1 MEAAGAGVGAAGDH
15 TNYKTFNAEAAE
27 ESAEIAEKAI

>member
-15 TNYKTFNAEAAE
+15 TFNAEAAE
-27 ESAEIAEKAI
+27 KSAERAEKAI

>member
-1 MEAAGAGVGAAGDH
+1 MEAAGTSVGAAGDH

-27 ESAEIAEKAI
+27 KAI

>member
-1 MEAAGAGVGAAGDH
+1 MEATGTGVGAAGDH

-27 ESAEIAEKAI
+27 KSEEIAEKAI